1 MKSKILAALL
11 LPMLVVL
18 LSGCNGG
25 ASNTLNGDGQ
35 DLGYL
40 ADPFEGLIG
49 PVTMNP
55 HPSSLEGKTVVLRWN
70 GKPDGDVVLYY
81 LAELLIKEGVK
92 EVIKLW
98 EVDPDSAIISGK
110 ENIIP
115 LGVERS
121 ERFAAEAAEFNPDLV
136 IASQAD

>member
-1 MKSKILAALL
+1 MKSKFLAAIL
-11 LPMLVVL
+11 LPILVVV
-18 LSGCNGG
+18 LSGCGGG
-25 ASNTLNGDGQ
+25 ATNGDET

-55 HPSSLEGKTVVLRWN
+55 HPTSLEGKTVVLRWN
-70 GKPDGDVVLYY
+70 GKDNGDVVLNY
-81 LAELLIKEGVK
+81 LAELLTQEGVK

-110 ENIIP
+110 ENVISM
-115 LGVERS
+115 GMERS
-121 ERFAAEAAEFNPDLV
+121 EIFAEEAAELGADLV